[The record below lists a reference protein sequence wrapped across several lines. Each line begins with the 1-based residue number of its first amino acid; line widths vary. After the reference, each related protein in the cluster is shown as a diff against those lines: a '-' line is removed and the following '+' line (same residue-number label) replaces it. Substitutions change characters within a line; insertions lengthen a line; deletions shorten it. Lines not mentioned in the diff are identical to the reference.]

1 MQGGGLADLGF
12 LGGSFQWWMGQICDD
27 STWRDNILPYKFDN
41 PESINGWGYRY
52 KVRIMGIH
60 PQSNET
66 LPSEKLKFAN
76 VMYGISDGGGQGGT
90 MTSPA
95 IRPGN
100 FVFGFFM
107 DAHENVPIIMGILG
121 NNAQTELQ
129 ATTELNGGKAFKGIS
144 GFAKGAK
151 AVEDEYAGPGPGSTT
166 IVKPGSKESKKEAAL
181 LESMSGLK
189 DMAETMGPQLQSMA
203 ETLGSQLQSMAET
216 MAPQLENM
224 AETMV
229 PQLENIANQFNVGGQ
244 Y

>member
-41 PESINGWGYRY
+41 AESIKGWGYRY

-60 PQSNET
+60 PQSTET

-76 VMYGISDGGGQGGT
+76 VMYGVTDGGGQGGT

-121 NNAQTELQ
+121 NNSQTELQ
-129 ATTELNGGKAFKGIS
+129 AKTEMTGGKAFKGIS
-144 GFAKGAK
+144 GFAEQCKPK
-151 AVEDEYAGPGPGSTT
+151 EDEYAGAGPGDIP

-181 LESMSGLK
+181 LSSMSGLK

-203 ETLGSQLQSMAET
+203 ETLGPQLQSMAET
-216 MAPQLENM
+216 MAPQLED
-224 AETMV
+224 
-229 PQLENIANQFNVGGQ
+229 IANQFNVGGQ
-244 Y
+244 

>member
-60 PQSNET
+60 PQST
-66 LPSEKLKFAN
+66 DILPSEKLKFAN

-144 GFAKGAK
+144 GFAKGPK

-203 ETLGSQLQSMAET
+203 ETLGPQLQSMAET
-216 MAPQLENM
+216 MAPQLED
-224 AETMV
+224 
-229 PQLENIANQFNVGGQ
+229 IANQFNVGGQ
-244 Y
+244 

>member
-27 STWRDNILPYKFDN
+27 STWRDNILPHKFDN
-41 PESINGWGYRY
+41 AESITGWGYRY

-60 PQSNET
+60 PQSTEI

-76 VMYGISDGGGQGGT
+76 VMYGVTDGGGQGGT

-129 ATTELNGGKAFKGIS
+129 AKTELTGGKAFEGIS
-144 GFAKGAK
+144 GFAEQSKPK
-151 AVEDEYAGPGPGSTT
+151 EDEYAGAGPGDIP

-181 LESMSGLK
+181 LESMNSNIK
-189 DMAETMGPQLQSMA
+189 
-203 ETLGSQLQSMAET
+203 TLADL
-216 MAPQLENM
+216 
-224 AETMV
+224 
-229 PQLENIANQFNVGGQ
+229 NVGDNISQITDSQERAEIESMLAYERGLG
-244 Y
+244 

>member
-1 MQGGGLADLGF
+1 MQGGGLADLGI

-41 PESINGWGYRY
+41 AESITGWGYRY

-60 PQSNET
+60 PQSTEI

-76 VMYGISDGGGQGGT
+76 VMYGITDGGGQGGT

-129 ATTELNGGKAFKGIS
+129 AKTEMTGGKAYKGIS
-144 GFAKGAK
+144 GFAEQDNPK
-151 AVEDEYAGPGPGSTT
+151 ED
-166 IVKPGSKESKKEAAL
+166 
-181 LESMSGLK
+181 
-189 DMAETMGPQLQSMA
+189 D
-203 ETLGSQLQSMAET
+203 
-216 MAPQLENM
+216 
-224 AETMV
+224 
-229 PQLENIANQFNVGGQ
+229 
-244 Y
+244 

>member
-60 PQSNET
+60 PQSTEI

-76 VMYGISDGGGQGGT
+76 VMYGVTDGGGQGGT

-121 NNAQTELQ
+121 NNSQTELQ
-129 ATTELNGGKAFKGIS
+129 AKTELTGGKAFNGIS
-144 GFAKGAK
+144 GFAEQGGDKGNATC
-151 AVEDEYAGPGPGSTT
+151 EAGVCDMTT
-166 IVKPGSKESKKEAAL
+166 SRPKNKNAQRES
-181 LESMSGLK
+181 SV
-189 DMAETMGPQLQSMA
+189 
-203 ETLGSQLQSMAET
+203 
-216 MAPQLENM
+216 LENM
-224 AETMV
+224 ISSAGLDSLAQM
-229 PQLENIANQFNVGGQ
+229 NMGGN
-244 Y
+244 